1 MKKLFFIFILFI
13 SSLYAL
19 DIKVASYNVENLFD
33 LNYDRTEYKEYIPN
47 TKKWNQKSYKIKLQN
62 ISKVI
67 IRINADIIA
76 LQEIESLQALKDL
89 KEKTKIYK
97 YHKFSKKRKSAIG
110 LAILSKY
117 PISNHK
123 NIIVNKYNDY
133 ERNILKVSININ
145 NKKLIIYN
153 NHWRSKRA
161 KESGRIPYA
170 SALMKDIKSL
180 DINEDYIILG
190 DLNSNYDEFITFK
203 YDKELNDTFG
213 ITGINQI
220 LNTSIN
226 NNNLDLKK
234 FLTLDTLVH
243 YNLWQELK
251 NKNRF
256 SSKYRGNSNTP
267 DNIILS
273 KALFDNKNISYKL
286 NSFQVFKPNYLY
298 KNDKIKRWN
307 SRKTNGFSDHLPIYA
322 TFSTTK
328 QFFKNIKTNKTTKI
342 DKNNISYLYT
352 IDNLSED
359 ILLKNILVLYKY
371 KNNLIIKQKN
381 NRAILIYK
389 ASSKLEIGNI
399 YDIKVSKID
408 SYFNLKEIKKIS
420 SIKYIET
427 IKNHLNNYYIDAKS
441 IDIFDDKYQNEIIK
455 NLSGKYKKG
464 YLYFKYQNK
473 SFKIKLYFPKNFSK
487 PKNGTN
493 LTINTGHL
501 SKYKSQTQIAI
512 HKKND
517 YK

>member
-13 SSLYAL
+13 PSLYAL

-47 TKKWNQKSYKIKLQN
+47 TKKWNQKSYEIKLQN

-67 IRINADIIA
+67 IEINADIIA

-89 KEKTKIYK
+89 KEKSKIYK

-145 NKKLIIYN
+145 SKKLIIYN
-153 NHWRSKRA
+153 NHWRSKRE
-161 KESGRIPYA
+161 KESKRIPYA
-170 SALMKDIKSL
+170 SALIRDIKSL
-180 DINEDYIILG
+180 DIDEDYIILG
-190 DLNSNYDEFITFK
+190 DLNSNYDEFISFK
-203 YDKELNDTFG
+203 YDKKLNDTFG
-213 ITGINQI
+213 ITGINHI
-220 LNTSIN
+220 LNTSIK
-226 NNNLDLKK
+226 NNNLNLKK
-234 FLTLDTLVH
+234 FLDLDTLVH

-298 KNDKIKRWN
+298 ESSKIKRWN
-307 SRKTNGFSDHLPIYA
+307 SHKISGFSDHLPIYA
-322 TFSTTK
+322 TFSTNK
-328 QFFKNIKTNKTTKI
+328 QFLKKIKTTDL

-359 ILLKNILVLYKY
+359 ILLKNIIVIYKY

-381 NRAILIYK
+381 NRAILVYK
-389 ASSKLEIGNI
+389 ASNKLEIGNI

-420 SIKYIET
+420 NIKHIKT
-427 IKNHLNNYYIDAKS
+427 IKNPLNHYYIDAKS
-441 IDIFDDKYQNEIIK
+441 IDIFDDKYQNEIVK
-455 NLSGKYKKG
+455 NLSGKYNKG
-464 YLYFKYQNK
+464 YLYFNYQNK

-487 PKNGTN
+487 PENGTN
-493 LTINTGHL
+493 ITINAGHL
-501 SKYKSQTQIAI
+501 SKYKSQTQIVI
-512 HKKND
+512 HQKND
-517 YK
+517 YE